1 MELPYDKTDRQ
12 SIVAYAKKLV
22 GHTLNEMCDSQLVRG
37 YNEKSKGRFGN
48 VLEEGYFLY
57 KCNSNPECDF
67 PEAGLELKSTPL
79 KKLARDEKYVAKE
92 RLVLSIIDYNEIVKQ
107 EFKTSPLFMKSS
119 ALLLICYLYEKDKDF
134 LDYIIHLADQWEFPE
149 SDLAVIRK
157 DWETIRGKVLAGKA
171 HEITESDTYYLA
183 ACTKGA
189 SADSLRDQPK
199 SIVKAKQR
207 AYSLKQSYLNYIIL
221 SLAGGDTKY
230 GRLLSTPKVA
240 EEQGIE
246 EYALSKFQPYLGMPE
261 LEILSTLGL
270 ESKVRAK
277 SYYAGLVNS
286 IMNIDV
292 NFEIEEFVKADV
304 EIKTIRVSK
313 TGTIRE
319 HISFPAFKYEDILE
333 EEWETSLFYRQIS
346 RKFMFVFFKEQ
357 EDSTYVL
364 EKVSFWNMPQ
374 QDLDKVEEVWDNVY
388 DCVLTGRIVEK
399 IEDGRR
405 YTNFTKATDNPI
417 SHIRPHAQTK
427 EDTYPLPI
435 PDQLTQATEY
445 TKHCIWLDRK
455 YVLDNIYKEQLKE
468 Y

>member
-1 MELPYDKTDRQ
+1 
-12 SIVAYAKKLV
+12 
-22 GHTLNEMCDSQLVRG
+22 
-37 YNEKSKGRFGN
+37 
-48 VLEEGYFLY
+48 
-57 KCNSNPECDF
+57 
-67 PEAGLELKSTPL
+67 
-79 KKLARDEKYVAKE
+79 
-92 RLVLSIIDYNEIVKQ
+92 
-107 EFKTSPLFMKSS
+107 
-119 ALLLICYLYEKDKDF
+119 
-134 LDYIIHLADQWEFPE
+134 
-149 SDLAVIRK
+149 
-157 DWETIRGKVLAGKA
+157 
-171 HEITESDTYYLA
+171 
-183 ACTKGA
+183 
-189 SADSLRDQPK
+189 
-199 SIVKAKQR
+199 
-207 AYSLKQSYLNYIIL
+207 
-221 SLAGGDTKY
+221 
-230 GRLLSTPKVA
+230 
-240 EEQGIE
+240 
-246 EYALSKFQPYLGMPE
+246 MPE